1 MHYDSSANNSKQVI
15 ANFLGF
21 YGKYVGQKCTW
32 NGQLHHPTP
41 SNNCLKKWQLRGNFE
56 ANLAHLLVIK
66 SGVSTQKSLQKAGI
80 FAIRKQRYLL
90 QNSN

>member
-1 MHYDSSANNSKQVI
+1 VN
-15 ANFLGF
+15 ANFLGI

-56 ANLAHLLVIK
+56 ANLVHLLVK
-66 SGVSTQKSLQKAGI
+66 KGELE
-80 FAIRKQRYLL
+80 RKRRYKKQGFSPGGNTDIACKMVIELFYEL
-90 QNSN
+90 NI